1 MLAFDIIQHIEK
13 LMSKRGWKKSET
25 LSALVDELGEE
36 CLKVIK
42 LSGILKMEN
51 LTDEQIEDLLG
62 ELSASVTHL
71 RIHSQQLEQALEK
84 ELDKL

>member
-1 MLAFDIIQHIEK
+1 MVQKDK
-13 LMSKRGWKKSET
+13 LRLSET

-42 LSGILKMEN
+42 LSGILKIEN
-51 LTDEQIEDLLG
+51 LPDEQIEDLLG